1 MTSLLIYYRCKTIK
15 KVLEKTICKFLIT
28 NRSKL
33 LSKSERNRPL
43 EEGYYKTSRN
53 KDERGRKQLIANMH

>member
-15 KVLEKTICKFLIT
+15 KVLEKTIFKFLIT

-33 LSKSERNRPL
+33 LSESERNRPL
-43 EEGYYKTSRN
+43 EEGDYKTSRN
-53 KDERGRKQLIANMH
+53 KDERGRKQ